1 MSVQASDAS
10 RRRTGTGGLRPATYL
25 PRDASTAEKRVEV
38 TPPWPFQ
45 MPRWLGMDRLTRRR
59 NGVLHRLLHI
69 DGEPVH
75 LRVAVLASGN
85 VLFGARGAH
94 PEAAITAMRRA
105 LGVDQDLSE
114 FHRAYRDDPLIG
126 AVVRKKPTLRITG
139 RPDPFEALAFA
150 VTAQLIEYQQAAAIQ
165 RRIIRVLGRH
175 HDASDLD
182 DFPDAATLADTS
194 TARFESFELS
204 APRAR
209 ALRRVAIEVARG
221 SITLD
226 PAAGEDAVRDGWRR
240 LRQIPGIGAWTV
252 EILAVSGQG
261 RVDQLPAGDL
271 GYLKLVGRQLSGGD
285 PFARAEEAEVRE
297 LFERF
302 GEWKGL
308 AGHYALHSA
317 L

>member
-1 MSVQASDAS
+1 LGA
-10 RRRTGTGGLRPATYL
+10 GT
-25 PRDASTAEKRVEV
+25 DEKRVEV

-45 MPRWLGMDRLTRRR
+45 MPRWLGMDRLNRRR
-59 NGVLHRLLHI
+59 DGVLHRLLHI
-69 DGEPVH
+69 DGQLVH

-85 VLFGARGAH
+85 VLFGARGAY

-105 LGVDQDLSE
+105 LGVDQDLRD
-114 FHRAYRDDPLIG
+114 FHRTYRDDPLIG
-126 AVVRKKPTLRITG
+126 AAVRKKPTLRVIG

-150 VTAQLIEYQQAAAIQ
+150 IIAQLIEYEQAAAIQ

-175 HDASDLD
+175 DDASGLD
-182 DFPDAATLADTS
+182 DFPDAATLAAST

-204 APRAR
+204 AARAR

-221 SITLD
+221 SVTLD
-226 PAAGEDAVRDGWRR
+226 PAADAAAMEEGWRR
-240 LRQIPGIGAWTV
+240 LRMIPGIGSWTV
-252 EILAVSGQG
+252 ESLALTGQG
-261 RVDQLPAGDL
+261 RLDQLPAGDL

-285 PFARAEEAEVRE
+285 PFARAEETEVRA